1 MNMVTVDELQDD
13 EEYEGIMEDV
23 REECNK
29 YGSVVAVEIPRPVA
43 GVEVPGCG
51 KIFVQFQTPE
61 DCQGAASKLAGRK
74 FANRVVVTSYF
85 DLLEKFYQKDF
96 VNE

>member
-1 MNMVTVDELQDD
+1 MFGTGFIYSFIL
-13 EEYEGIMEDV
+13 GIMEDV

-51 KIFVQFQTPE
+51 KVKKEATLQ
-61 DCQGAASKLAGRK
+61 
-74 FANRVVVTSYF
+74 
-85 DLLEKFYQKDF
+85 
-96 VNE
+96 

>member
-1 MNMVTVDELQDD
+1 MVLKSLSCVHS
-13 EEYEGIMEDV
+13 GIMEDV

-51 KIFVQFQTPE
+51 KVETPG
-61 DCQGAASKLAGRK
+61 CLI
-74 FANRVVVTSYF
+74 
-85 DLLEKFYQKDF
+85 LLF
-96 VNE
+96 